1 MSTALAIA
9 SVTLVLKDLLND
21 GLINNKASGA
31 TAGEIEVS
39 ALPPDRID
47 VADTAQKSRLNLY
60 MYQATSNQGWSNM
73 GLPSRDSRGDGIAN
87 PPLALNLHYLL
98 TAYGFGELQGE
109 ILLGYGMQ
117 LLHENPVLTRGA
129 IKRSLT
135 SVNIPPGRL
144 PENLSALSTSELA
157 EQIEQI
163 KVTLEPTSTEE
174 MSKLWTAFQAKY
186 RPTAA
191 YQVSVI
197 LIESRKPVRS
207 PLPVLTRGIAD
218 KEKGSDQGIFAY
230 PFLAPPFP
238 TITGIVPP
246 SRQTALRVAD
256 EFTILG
262 DHLDGDKVRV
272 FCKTSSRN
280 DPAEA
285 EVLPGLTA
293 TAITA
298 RIPDQPNPP
307 LGPTVADEVLWP
319 AGIYSLSVMVEQ
331 AGKATRTTNSLPFVL
346 APTFE
351 EIKATRDI
359 TNKVTLTLKCKP
371 WVKMTQQVTLVIGNQ
386 EFRSGTRKMD
396 TDSLDFQVG
405 NYPAGTYYIRLRVDG
420 SESLL
425 IDRTKTPPEFDA
437 SQQVVIPS

>member
-9 SVTLVLKDLLND
+9 SVTHILKDLLND
-21 GLINNKASGA
+21 GLINNNATAA

-60 MYQATSNQGWSNM
+60 MYQATPNQGWSNRD
-73 GLPSRDSRGDGIAN
+73 LPSRDSHGDGIAN

-135 SVNIPPGRL
+135 LENIPAGRL
-144 PENLSALSTSELA
+144 PENLSALSNSELA

-163 KVTLEPTSTEE
+163 KVTFEPVSTEE

-191 YQVSVI
+191 YLVSVI

-207 PLPVLTRGIAD
+207 PLPVLSRGEPD
-218 KEKGSDQGIFAY
+218 REKGREQGISVY
-230 PFLAPPFP
+230 PSLVPPYP

-246 SRQTALRVAD
+246 NQQIAMRVAD
-256 EFTILG
+256 EFTIIG
-262 DHLDGDKVRV
+262 DHLDGDKIQVLCR
-272 FCKTSSRN
+272 TSRREN
-280 DPAEA
+280 PVEA
-285 EVLPGLTA
+285 VVLPGPTA
-293 TAITA
+293 TAIRV

-307 LGPTVADEVLWP
+307 KGSAVVWEVQWP
-319 AGIYSLSVMVEQ
+319 AGIYSLSVMVERTGQ
-331 AGKATRTTNSLPFVL
+331 ATRTTNSLPFVL
-346 APTFE
+346 APTLGTV
-351 EIKATRDI
+351 KATRDSG
-359 TNKVTLTLKCKP
+359 NKVTLTVKCKP
-371 WVKMTQQVTLVIGNQ
+371 GVKPSQQVTLVIGDQ
-386 EFRSGTRKMD
+386 EFWSDTRTVD
-396 TDSLDFQVG
+396 TNSLDFQVG
-405 NYPAGTYYIRLRVDG
+405 NYPAGTYYYRLRVDG
-420 SESLL
+420 SESIL
-425 IDRTKTPPEFDA
+425 IDRTKTPPQFDA
-437 SQQVVIPS
+437 RQQVVIPS